1 MNHEGLNMDGF
12 ATVQE
17 LGEFQADVAAC
28 VLAFAAALEANG
40 ILSNA
45 ELREAA
51 QERLLSLRAS
61 SSPTKDVPYRLLELI
76 ATQLPSNPDALPGR

>member
-1 MNHEGLNMDGF
+1 MDGY

-28 VLAFAAALEANG
+28 ILVFASALEAKG

-51 QERLLSLRAS
+51 QERLLTLRIS
-61 SSPTKDVPYRLLELI
+61 GGQEHPYRLLEMM
-76 ATQLPSNPDALPGR
+76 ATQLPSKPDA